1 MLAVLTM
8 LSVARTSPDT
18 WKPGRFGLKAV
29 AARSYLAFG
38 FRLRGEKG
46 RFDFFTV
53 STSATRIYKSK
64 KAFPNGEGF
73 SRKGWRRLLFFL
85 FDSIRVGTGCLFSR
99 VGASFHFGGL
109 CIPGCFNGVGFFVYR
124 LLFFTITRSDGKRS
138 SSEGEEQNFFHVMWE
153 G

>member
-8 LSVARTSPDT
+8 LSVTRTIPDT
-18 WKPGRFGLKAV
+18 WTPGRFGLKAV

-38 FRLRGEKG
+38 FRQREEKE
-46 RFDFFTV
+46 RFDFHPVITY
-53 STSATRIYKSK
+53 ATRFNESK

-99 VGASFHFGGL
+99 VRASFHFGGL
-109 CIPGCFNGVGFFVYR
+109 CSPGCFNGVGFFVYR

-138 SSEGEEQNFFHVMWE
+138 RNEGEEQNFFHVM
-153 G
+153 